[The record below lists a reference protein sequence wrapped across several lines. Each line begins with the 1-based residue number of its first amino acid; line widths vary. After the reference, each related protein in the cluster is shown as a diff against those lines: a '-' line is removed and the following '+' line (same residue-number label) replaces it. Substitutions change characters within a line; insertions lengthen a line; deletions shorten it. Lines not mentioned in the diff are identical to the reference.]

1 MYLISNTGWTYLP
14 VEIKKKRCY
23 YVNTHLRYIQ
33 NGGFQ
38 MKDIS
43 KKVMVFSMVGL
54 MQFGL
59 FSNVTSAS
67 PEVDELSFWEQC
79 TQVLKS
85 NCNQIFSQGA
95 NNSQIIYKQ
104 YQKTCNK

>member
-1 MYLISNTGWTYLP
+1 MHSL
-14 VEIKKKRCY
+14 
-23 YVNTHLRYIQ
+23 YIQ

-43 KKVMVFSMVGL
+43 KKIMVYSMVGL

-67 PEVDELSFWEQC
+67 PEVEELSFWEQC
-79 TQVLKS
+79 TEVLKTNYRQILPQS
-85 NCNQIFSQGA
+85 TNDNQILH
-95 NNSQIIYKQ
+95 KQ

>member
-1 MYLISNTGWTYLP
+1 MHSL
-14 VEIKKKRCY
+14 
-23 YVNTHLRYIQ
+23 YIQ

-43 KKVMVFSMVGL
+43 KKIMVFSMVGL
-54 MQFGL
+54 IQFGL

-67 PEVDELSFWEQC
+67 PEVEELSFWEQC
-79 TQVLKS
+79 TEVLKT
-85 NCNQIFSQGA
+85 NCKQIFPQTANDNQILH
-95 NNSQIIYKQ
+95 KQ

>member
-1 MYLISNTGWTYLP
+1 
-14 VEIKKKRCY
+14 
-23 YVNTHLRYIQ
+23 
-33 NGGFQ
+33 

-95 NNSQIIYKQ
+95 NNSQVIYKQ